1 MFPNE
6 QKDLE
11 IENQIFGQDL
21 EENEKIS
28 IIESLNSSKQE
39 QVANKYMQISDKF
52 RNYLREE
59 L

>member
-6 QKDLE
+6 QKDIE

-52 RNYLREE
+52 RQYLREE